1 MSPFDVAWLASAIAL
16 AAPLLIAALGELVLE
31 RAGVLNIGI
40 EGLLVTGAFTGFA
53 VAWGTGSVLVGVAAA
68 IGAAIL
74 LALLMAGGVLVLGAD
89 QIVIGF
95 GILIFALGGTA
106 FLNDVLFAD
115 QGRVSVP
122 AAPLVEIPVL
132 FSIPLVGQAL
142 FRQTAFVY
150 LAYLLIPVVALLL
163 ARTQLGLMLRAT
175 GESPAAVRA
184 SGHSPERLR
193 TVAFVFAGGMAGLAG
208 AVLSVG
214 AVGVFNEGMTG
225 GRGFLA
231 LAAVAF
237 AAWRTWWLLGACLF
251 FGGVDALQLRLQ
263 ALGYVPRTVWAVLAL
278 LMMLLLVVRMR
289 AQLRRRRLGIAG
301 PIRLPWL
308 TAVLVVGTVA
318 LWLTAPLISIPPQF
332 YLMLPYIAAIAVL
345 AGLAGRSRA
354 PAALAEPLPARA

>member
-53 VAWGTGSVLVGVAAA
+53 VAWSTGSVLIGVVAA
-68 IGAAIL
+68 IGASIL
-74 LALLMAGGVLVLGAD
+74 LALLMAAGVLGLGAD

-106 FLNDVLFAD
+106 FLNDVLFAHR
-115 QGRVSVP
+115 GRLSVP
-122 AAPLVEIPVL
+122 AAQLLEIPVL
-132 FSIPLVGQAL
+132 SSIPLVGPAL

-150 LAYLLIPVVALLL
+150 LAYLLVPVVAILL

-184 SGHSPERLR
+184 AGHSPEMLR

-263 ALGYVPRTVWAVLAL
+263 AIGYVPRTVWAVLAL
-278 LMMLLLVVRMR
+278 LMVLLLVMR
-289 AQLRRRRLGIAG
+289 LRGQLRRRRLGIADSV
-301 PIRLPWL
+301 RVPWVAAGLVLL
-308 TAVLVVGTVA
+308 TAW
-318 LWLTAPLISIPPQF
+318 LWITAPVVSIPPQF

-345 AGLAGRSRA
+345 AGLAGRSRP
-354 PAALAEPLPARA
+354 PAALAEPLPART

>member
-1 MSPFDVAWLASAIAL
+1 MSPFDVGWLASAIAL

-31 RAGVLNIGI
+31 RSGVLNIGI

-53 VAWGTGSVLVGVAAA
+53 VAWASGSVPLGVVAAMA
-68 IGAAIL
+68 AAIL
-74 LALLMAGGVLVLGAD
+74 LALLMAGGVLALGAD

-106 FLNDVLFAD
+106 FLNDVIFSG

-122 AAPLVEIPVL
+122 AAELIEIPVL
-132 FSIPLVGQAL
+132 SSIPVLGPAL
-142 FRQTAFVY
+142 FRQTVFVY
-150 LAYLLIPVVALLL
+150 LAYLLVPLVALLL

-193 TVAFVFAGGMAGLAG
+193 TFAFVFAGGMAGLAG

-263 ALGYVPRTVWAVLAL
+263 ALGYVPATVWAVLAL
-278 LMMLLLVVRMR
+278 LMVLLLVVRVR
-289 AQLRRRRLGIAG
+289 NLLRRRSLGLAG
-301 PIRLPWL
+301 PVRLPWL
-308 TAVLVVGTVA
+308 TAALALGAVVLWV
-318 LWLTAPLISIPPQF
+318 TAPEISIPPQF

-354 PAALAEPLPARA
+354 PAALAEPLPARV

>member
-1 MSPFDVAWLASAIAL
+1 MSPFDVGWLASAIAL

-53 VAWGTGSVLVGVAAA
+53 VAWASGSVLVGVVAAMA
-68 IGAAIL
+68 AAIL
-74 LALLMAGGVLVLGAD
+74 LALLMAGGVLALGAD
-89 QIVIGF
+89 QIVMGF

-106 FLNDVLFAD
+106 FLNDVLFSG

-122 AAPLVEIPVL
+122 AAELIEIPGL
-132 FSIPLVGQAL
+132 SSLPLVGQAL
-142 FRQTAFVY
+142 FRQTGFVY
-150 LAYLLIPVVALLL
+150 LAYLLVPVVALLL

-184 SGHSPERLR
+184 SGHSPEKLR
-193 TVAFVFAGGMAGLAG
+193 TVAFVVAGGMAGLAG

-251 FGGVDALQLRLQ
+251 FGAVDALQLRLQ

-278 LMMLLLVVRMR
+278 LMVLLLVVRVR
-289 AQLRRRRLGIAG
+289 ALLRRRRLGIAG
-301 PIRLPWL
+301 PGRLPWI
-308 TAVLVVGTVA
+308 TAVLVVGTAV
-318 LWLTAPLISIPPQF
+318 LWLTAPVVSIPPQF
-332 YLMLPYIAAIAVL
+332 YLMLPYLAAIAVL